1 MNHRHIISVL
11 VENRFGVLARISS
24 LIAGRG
30 FNIDSLAV
38 GETEEPTVSRMTI
51 VTHGDERIIEQI
63 TKQLNRLIDVVKV
76 TDMTD
81 AAHVERELVLI
92 KVATPNAQVR
102 SEVIQVVDV
111 FRAKVVDI
119 SSSTVT
125 VEVTGTQDKVQ
136 AFIEMVEPF
145 GIKEMARTGAVA
157 MGRERSGKS
166 SRATSEAKVA

>member
-63 TKQLNRLIDVVKV
+63 TKQLNRLIDVIKV
-76 TDMTD
+76 TDMTE

-157 MGRERSGKS
+157 MGRERPGRA